1 MEAGGRSPGERCH
14 GSREEDY
21 GRERQAADAAEEDRR
36 GGGLPRAHGG
46 PGRARR
52 IAPDEV
58 GALRAAIEE
67 DGGSF
72 LGAFRDPIGGNWH
85 VLAALPIAKVA
96 PTPFQRDL
104 SETHVERLAG
114 VIDKLDRFVD
124 PIVAVRADGGGWW
137 TPNGHHRLAAVRG
150 LGGRSIIA
158 LVLPDPQVAFKILA
172 LNTEKAHNI
181 REKALEVIRMAK
193 ALAAA
198 LPDRRESDFALEFE
212 DPALLTLGCC
222 YEKDGRFAGGAYNPV
237 LKRVERFLGARLPA
251 ALAEREAHAA
261 KLILLDGAVADA
273 VKALKARGFESP
285 YLKAF
290 VVARINPLR
299 FQRGGSPEFDATV
312 DKMLAAAQRFDAAKV
327 KADQVAAAAGA
338 PAE

>member
-1 MEAGGRSPGERCH
+1 MPAEKKSTAKGGTTRTRRKKTGAAPASRGLTAAQVAASNPPAKVAAIRGE
-14 GSREEDY
+14 
-21 GRERQAADAAEEDRR
+21 
-36 GGGLPRAHGG
+36 
-46 PGRARR
+46 
-52 IAPDEV
+52 
-58 GALRAAIEE
+58 IEE
-67 DGGSF
+67 DGGTF
-72 LGAFRDPIGGNWH
+72 LGAYRDPVGGNWQ

-104 SETHVERLAG
+104 SETHVERLAR

-124 PIVAVRADGGGWW
+124 PIVAVRAAEGGWW

-150 LGGRSIIA
+150 LGGRSIVA
-158 LVLPDPQVAFKILA
+158 LVLPDPEVAFKILA

-181 REKALEVIRMAK
+181 REKALEVIRMAR

-198 LPDRRESDFALEFE
+198 HPERPESELALEFE

-222 YEKDGRFAGGAYNPV
+222 YERNGRFAGGAYTPV
-237 LKRVERFLGARLPA
+237 LKRVESFLGAEMPFALTPRA
-251 ALAEREAHAA
+251 ARADKLLVLDEA
-261 KLILLDGAVADA
+261 VTEA

-299 FQRGGSPEFDATV
+299 FQRGGSPDFDATIE
-312 DKMLAAAQRFDAAKV
+312 KMTAAARRFDAAKV
-327 KADQVAAAAGA
+327 RADQLAAAAGG